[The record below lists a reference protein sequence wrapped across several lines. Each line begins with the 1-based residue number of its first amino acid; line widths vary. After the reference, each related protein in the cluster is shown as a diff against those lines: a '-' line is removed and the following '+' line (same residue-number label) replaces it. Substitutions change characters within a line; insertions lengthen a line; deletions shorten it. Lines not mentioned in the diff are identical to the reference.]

1 MAERR
6 SAGEGSIY
14 KLANGRWQGAVDLGW
29 KDGQRIRKRVT
40 RKTRREVV
48 LEMREL
54 VAKAERGQLR
64 PERAPTLAQW
74 LDTYVAEVA
83 QGRVRPSTLVSYQS
97 HIKHHLKPGLGR
109 HRIDQLRPQH
119 IAAFYRDR
127 LRTLSPA
134 SVRRIHAVLRRALTV
149 AVRWGLITTNPAM
162 MVDPPPMSSTE
173 PQPYSLDEARAFL
186 TAAAT
191 DRLSARWVLA
201 LSLGLRQ
208 GEALGLQW
216 DDVDF
221 PRGRLQVRRALRLQP
236 GGELALVKTKTLR
249 SNRTLPM
256 PGPLASAL
264 QAHRASQSN
273 ARTVAADL
281 WHDGDLVF
289 TTAIGTPVHPRNDYR
304 AFQRIIKNAGLR
316 RIRLHDLRHTA
327 ASVLLAQGVPARVVM
342 EILGHSQISV
352 TLNTYTHVDTSLTQ
366 DAADRM
372 EQALWPNE
380 E

>member
-64 PERAPTLAQW
+64 PERAPTLAEW

-83 QGRVRPSTLVSYQS
+83 QGRVRASTLVSYQS

-273 ARTVAADL
+273 ERTVAADL
-281 WHDGDLVF
+281 WHDSDLVF

-304 AFQRIIKNAGLR
+304 SFQRIIRNAGLR

-380 E
+380 Q

>member
-64 PERAPTLAQW
+64 PERAPTLAEW

-97 HIKHHLKPGLGR
+97 HIAHHLKPGLGR

-149 AVRWGLITTNPAM
+149 AVRWGLITTNPAI

-173 PQPYSLDEARAFL
+173 PQPYSLAEARAFL

-216 DDVDF
+216 DDIDF

-256 PGPLASAL
+256 PGPLSSAL
-264 QAHRASQSN
+264 QAHRASQ
-273 ARTVAADL
+273 ADELTRAADL
-281 WHDGDLVF
+281 WRDSDLVF

-342 EILGHSQISV
+342 EILGYSQISV

-366 DAADRM
+366 EAADRM
-372 EQALWPNE
+372 EQALWPDE

>member
-64 PERAPTLAQW
+64 PERAPTLAEW

-83 QGRVRPSTLVSYQS
+83 QGRVRASTLVSYQS

-273 ARTVAADL
+273 ERTVAADL
-281 WHDGDLVF
+281 GHDSDLVF

-304 AFQRIIKNAGLR
+304 SFQRIIRNAGLR

-380 E
+380 Q